1 MSTSAPSAGAP
12 APTAALEQG
21 HPRKWWILVAV
32 SIGMFMA
39 LLDVTIVNIAMPR
52 IIPDLH
58 TNLAHASWVLNAY
71 SLVLAVSFLSLGRIG
86 DKYGQKRV
94 FIFGL
99 VTFTAFS
106 LLCGLAPNIYW
117 LIAFRAGQGLGGAA
131 LLTISLAILL
141 GVFPRRQQGMA
152 VGLWGALG
160 TAAAA
165 VGPTMGGLLV
175 TYGNWHWIFFVN
187 VPIGLAAI
195 VFAALVIPRRAR
207 GASVEG
213 GIDIPG
219 IVIAGVGLLLFTLG
233 LVQGN
238 SWGWSSPAIV
248 ALLVAG
254 IACLPVFFWWEA
266 RTSHPMF
273 PLKLLRI
280 RSFTAA
286 NTAICFMGMAMG
298 GTFLLVVIF
307 MVNVLGY
314 SELRAAEALTV
325 MPVIALVIAP
335 NAGRLAD
342 RIGPRVPADVGALA
356 FTIGLVLL
364 AQLNGS
370 ATLVQIMWR
379 IAFIGVG
386 MGFAMPTLSAASM
399 ASLPAAVRGVGS
411 GSLNTLRQIGFT
423 LGVAVLVAIL
433 AHTAAT
439 NAQTAT
445 NQAVAYIRA
454 QPQIPAAAKPLIVAK
469 IESTAAKVA
478 RSGGGD
484 ATTAMPT
491 NPLQGLPQPPA
502 GSAQAIGEQQ
512 MVAHVKAIY
521 KDNVAKSFAW
531 PFYAAALAALLAVI
545 PGLMTGRRLG
555 EHAGH
560 EEMDS
565 AARAAAAAGRD
576 GASGALTG
584 EASEAGEAAAAVPA
598 DADA

>member
-1 MSTSAPSAGAP
+1 MSEPALAPDM
-12 APTAALEQG
+12 G

-32 SIGMFMA
+32 SVGMFMA

-52 IIPDLH
+52 IITDLN
-58 TNLAHASWVLNAY
+58 TTVTHASWVLNAY
-71 SLVLAVSFLSLGRIG
+71 SLVLAVSFLSMGRIG

-99 VTFTAFS
+99 VTFTLFS
-106 LLCGLAPNIYW
+106 LLCGLAPNIDW

-131 LLTISLAILL
+131 LLTISLAIVL
-141 GVFPRRQQGMA
+141 GAFPRRQQGMA

-165 VGPTMGGLLV
+165 VGPTLGGLLV
-175 TYGNWHWIFFVN
+175 TYGSWHWIFFVN

-195 VFAALVIPRRAR
+195 VFTALIIPAHAGGRQL
-207 GASVEG
+207 EG

-219 IVIAGVGLLLFTLG
+219 ILIAGVGLLLLTLA

-238 SWGWSSPAIV
+238 SWGWTSATIV
-248 ALLVAG
+248 SMFVAAA
-254 IACLPVFFWWEA
+254 ACFPLFLWWEA

-286 NTAICFMGMAMG
+286 NTAIMFIGFSMG

-307 MVNVLGY
+307 MVSVLGY
-314 SELRAAEALTV
+314 SELRAAVALTV

-335 NAGRLAD
+335 NAGRLVD
-342 RIGPRVPADVGALA
+342 RIGPRVPAAVGAA
-356 FTIGLVLL
+356 FFAVGLVLL

-370 ATLVQIMWR
+370 ATVVQIMWR

-399 ASLPAAVRGVGS
+399 ASLPPQVRGVGS

-423 LGVAVLVAIL
+423 LGVAVLVAIFT
-433 AHTAAT
+433 HTVAI

-445 NQAVAYIRA
+445 RQSVAYVTA
-454 QPQIPAAAKPLIVAK
+454 QPQIPAAEKPLIVAK
-469 IESTAAKVA
+469 IESAAA
-478 RSGGGD
+478 QSAASGGGD
-484 ATTAMPT
+484 AATALSS
-491 NPLQGLPQPPA
+491 NPLSGLPQPPA
-502 GSAQAIGEQQ
+502 GSPQALGEHL
-512 MVAHVKAIY
+512 MIAHIKAVYRDTI
-521 KDNVAKSFAW
+521 AKSFTW
-531 PFYAAALAALLAVI
+531 PFYAAALAALLAII

-555 EHAGH
+555 EHEGH
-560 EEMDS
+560 EEMNRAERTE
-565 AARAAAAAGRD
+565 AAETAAAT
-576 GASGALTG
+576 GASG
-584 EASEAGEAAAAVPA
+584 EARQTPGAGAGATPGAAPA
-598 DADA
+598 S